1 MGKKALA
8 DMTTIFDAVSAMTV
22 VANKVLDKKF
32 DNFYDMK
39 NGFKEILEAE
49 KHKKMKQS
57 GINNDDVQEDDEESE
72 DDKDSEDEEVDKVD
86 KVDEV
91 DGDDED
97 DKNDDDD
104 NADG

>member
-8 DMTTIFDAVSAMTV
+8 DMKTIFDAVSAMTAV
-22 VANKVLDKKF
+22 VNKVLDKKF

-39 NGFKEILEAE
+39 NGLEEILEAE

-57 GINNDDVQEDDEESE
+57 GINYDDVQEDDEESK
-72 DDKDSEDEEVDKVD
+72 DDQESNDD

-91 DGDDED
+91 DDDDED
-97 DKNDDDD
+97 DKDDDD
-104 NADG
+104 GDAVDQ